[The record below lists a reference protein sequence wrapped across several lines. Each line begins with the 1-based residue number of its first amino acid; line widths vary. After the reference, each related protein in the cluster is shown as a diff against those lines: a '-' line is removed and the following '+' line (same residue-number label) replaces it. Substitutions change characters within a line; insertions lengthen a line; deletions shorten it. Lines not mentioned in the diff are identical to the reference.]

1 MSGAATPKPQAAAPA
16 DPPQALAERAPAGG
30 CDAHFHMVAHD
41 FPLWEGRVEDP
52 APGALADWAA
62 RYRRVM
68 ARLGLSRG
76 VVVHSI
82 LYGADN
88 ALTAAAVAAL
98 GRESF
103 RGIGLVRDG
112 ADDAALDALAAQG
125 MAGVRLNL
133 VHGGLLSLEGAAAL
147 GPRLAERGLHVQML
161 VSAPVSMAAAAE
173 AARRLPVPV
182 VFDHLAWPDIAA
194 GVDEPGF
201 QALLRLLGEG
211 RAWVKLSGV
220 YRLCAPPWEA
230 ADGHV
235 AALLRANPERCLW
248 GTDWPHL
255 MLGDAARPDAGAL
268 LDAFHR
274 VATDAETRARVLVE
288 TPARLY
294 GFA

>member
-1 MSGAATPKPQAAAPA
+1 
-16 DPPQALAERAPAGG
+16 
-30 CDAHFHMVAHD
+30 MVAED
-41 FPLWEGRVEDP
+41 FPLWDNRVEDP
-52 APGALADWAA
+52 APGALNEWTA
-62 RYRRVM
+62 RYRRLM
-68 ARLGLSRG
+68 DRLGFSRG

-98 GRESF
+98 GREDF

-112 ADDAALDALAAQG
+112 ADDAALDALVAQG

-133 VHGGLLSLEGAAAL
+133 VHGGLLSLDGAAAL
-147 GPRLAERGLHVQML
+147 GPRLAELGLHVQML
-161 VSAPVSMAAAAE
+161 VSAPRTMTQAAE
-173 AARRLPVPV
+173 AARRLAVPV
-182 VFDHLAWPDIAA
+182 VFDHLAWTDIGA
-194 GVDEPGF
+194 GIAEPGF

-220 YRLCAPPWEA
+220 YRLCVPPWEA

-235 AALLRANPERCLW
+235 AALLAANPERCLW

-255 MLGDAARPDAGAL
+255 MLGDAAQPDAGAL

-274 VATDAETRARVLVE
+274 VATDAESRRRVLVKN
-288 TPARLY
+288 PARLY